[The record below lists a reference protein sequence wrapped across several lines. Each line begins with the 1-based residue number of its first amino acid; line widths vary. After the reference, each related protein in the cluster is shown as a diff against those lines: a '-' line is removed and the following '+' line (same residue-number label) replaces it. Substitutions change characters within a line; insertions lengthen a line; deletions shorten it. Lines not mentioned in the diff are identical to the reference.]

1 MKVLA
6 LNCSP
11 RKNWNTAKLLKSALK
26 GAESA
31 GAEVEYIDLY
41 GLNFTGCRSCMLCKR
56 KDVERCRCYWK
67 DDLSPVID
75 KVFSSDVL
83 FIGSPIYLGRPTSQY
98 FAFMERLHFTSL
110 SYDDYSSYFKG
121 KVDVGMFLTMNATEK
136 FYEQLYKKEF
146 EDYANEF
153 RMLNGDVSL
162 YPVFNTLQVKDY
174 TKFDMSGFN
183 EEVKKDVHEE
193 KFPIDLENAFNM
205 GVSLS
210 K

>member
-1 MKVLA
+1 
-6 LNCSP
+6 
-11 RKNWNTAKLLKSALK
+11 
-26 GAESA
+26 
-31 GAEVEYIDLY
+31 
-41 GLNFTGCRSCMLCKR
+41 
-56 KDVERCRCYWK
+56 
-67 DDLSPVID
+67 
-75 KVFSSDVL
+75 
-83 FIGSPIYLGRPTSQY
+83 
-98 FAFMERLHFTSL
+98 MERLHFTSL
-110 SYDDYSSYFKG
+110 SYDDYSNYFKG
-121 KVDVGMFLTMNATEK
+121 KVDVGMFLTMNATEE
-136 FYEQLYKKEF
+136 FYEQMYKNEF
-146 EDYANEF
+146 EAYANEF

>member
-41 GLNFTGCRSCMLCKR
+41 GLNFTGCRSCILCKR

-110 SYDDYSSYFKG
+110 SYDDYSNYFKG
-121 KVDVGMFLTMNATEK
+121 KVDVGMFLTMNATEE
-136 FYEQLYKKEF
+136 FYEQMYKNEF

-183 EEVKKDVHEE
+183 EDEKKDVHEE

-210 K
+210 R

>member
-110 SYDDYSSYFKG
+110 SYDDYSNYFKG
-121 KVDVGMFLTMNATEK
+121 KVDVGMFLTMNATEE
-136 FYEQLYKKEF
+136 FYEQMYKNEF
-146 EDYANEF
+146 EAYANEF

>member
-121 KVDVGMFLTMNATEK
+121 KVDVGMFLTMNATEE
-136 FYEQLYKKEF
+136 FYEQMYKNEF
-146 EDYANEF
+146 EAYANEF

-162 YPVFNTLQVKDY
+162 YLVFNTLQVKDY

>member
-110 SYDDYSSYFKG
+110 SYDDYSNYFKG
-121 KVDVGMFLTMNATEK
+121 KVDVGMFLTMNATEE
-136 FYEQLYKKEF
+136 FYEQMYKNEF
-146 EDYANEF
+146 EAYANEF

-183 EEVKKDVHEE
+183 EDEKKDVHEE

>member
-110 SYDDYSSYFKG
+110 SYDDYSNYFKG
-121 KVDVGMFLTMNATEK
+121 KVDVGMFLTMNATEE
-136 FYEQLYKKEF
+136 FYEQMYKNVF
-146 EDYANEF
+146 EAYANEF

>member
-67 DDLSPVID
+67 DDLSPVIN

-110 SYDDYSSYFKG
+110 SYDDYSNYFKG
-121 KVDVGMFLTMNATEK
+121 KVDVGMFLTMNATEE
-136 FYEQLYKKEF
+136 FYEQMYKNVF
-146 EDYANEF
+146 EAYANEF

>member
-11 RKNWNTAKLLKSALK
+11 RKSWNTAKLLKSALK

-110 SYDDYSSYFKG
+110 SYDDYSNYFKG
-121 KVDVGMFLTMNATEK
+121 KVDVGMFLTMNATEE
-136 FYEQLYKKEF
+136 FYEQMYKNEF
-146 EDYANEF
+146 EAYANEF

>member
-83 FIGSPIYLGRPTSQY
+83 FIGSPIYLGRHTSQY

-110 SYDDYSSYFKG
+110 SYDDYSNYFKG
-121 KVDVGMFLTMNATEK
+121 KVDVGMFLTMNATEE
-136 FYEQLYKKEF
+136 FYEQMYKNEF
-146 EDYANEF
+146 EAYANEF

>member
-83 FIGSPIYLGRPTSQY
+83 FTGSPIYLGRPTSQY

-110 SYDDYSSYFKG
+110 SYDDYSNYFKG
-121 KVDVGMFLTMNATEK
+121 KVDVGMFLTMNATEE
-136 FYEQLYKKEF
+136 FYEQMYKNEF
-146 EDYANEF
+146 EAYANEF